1 MLREPVRDLNRRE
14 RLTLYEGLQILDEIS
29 GWLQASDGV
38 CEYNAVSDCAVV
50 RDNIGQ
56 HQRRF
61 GDCSARRLMWLRHW
75 NAYGTNAKR
84 ANLRTRHKNQDMPR
98 GFSAS

>member
-1 MLREPVRDLNRRE
+1 
-14 RLTLYEGLQILDEIS
+14 
-29 GWLQASDGV
+29 
-38 CEYNAVSDCAVV
+38 
-50 RDNIGQ
+50 
-56 HQRRF
+56 
-61 GDCSARRLMWLRHW
+61 MWLRHW